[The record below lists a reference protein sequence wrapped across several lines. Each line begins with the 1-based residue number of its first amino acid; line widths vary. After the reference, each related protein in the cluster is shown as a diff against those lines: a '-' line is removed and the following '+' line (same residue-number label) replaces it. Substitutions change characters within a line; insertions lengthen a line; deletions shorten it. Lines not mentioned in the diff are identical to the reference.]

1 MYLEF
6 IVGPVLALLVA
17 LKFGDMKDKEREKE
31 ITALREE
38 VELIQADLPKKVMTT
53 MIPVAKA
60 VNKINQQL
68 GLWTSKRPKL
78 LHLVA
83 GLRKI

>member
-6 IVGPVLALLVA
+6 VVGPVLALLVA

-31 ITALREE
+31 INALQERI
-38 VELIQADLPKKVMTT
+38 ELMQAELPKQVLTT
-53 MIPVAKA
+53 MVPVAKA

-68 GLWTSKRPKL
+68 GL
-78 LHLVA
+78 
-83 GLRKI
+83 

>member
-1 MYLEF
+1 M
-6 IVGPVLALLVA
+6 LVA

-68 GLWTSKRPKL
+68 GL
-78 LHLVA
+78 
-83 GLRKI
+83 

>member
-17 LKFGDMKDKEREKE
+17 MKFGDMKDKEREAE
-31 ITALREE
+31 IAALRQE

-68 GLWTSKRPKL
+68 GL
-78 LHLVA
+78 
-83 GLRKI
+83 

>member
-68 GLWTSKRPKL
+68 GLWTSKRLKL

>member
-6 IVGPVLALLVA
+6 VVGPIVALLVA
-17 LKFGDMKDKEREKE
+17 MKFGDISDKRREAE
-31 ITALREE
+31 IAELREQ
-38 VELIQADLPKKVMTT
+38 VELLQADLPKKVMTT

-68 GLWTSKRPKL
+68 GL
-78 LHLVA
+78 
-83 GLRKI
+83 

>member
-68 GLWTSKRPKL
+68 GL
-78 LHLVA
+78 
-83 GLRKI
+83 

>member
-17 LKFGDMKDKEREKE
+17 LKFGDMKDKEREAE
-31 ITALREE
+31 IVALRQE

-53 MIPVAKA
+53 MMPVAKA

-68 GLWTSKRPKL
+68 GL
-78 LHLVA
+78 
-83 GLRKI
+83 

>member
-6 IVGPVLALLVA
+6 VVGPVLALLVA

-31 ITALREE
+31 INALQEKI
-38 VELIQADLPKKVMTT
+38 ELMQAELPKQVLTT
-53 MIPVAKA
+53 MVPVAKA

-68 GLWTSKRPKL
+68 GL
-78 LHLVA
+78 
-83 GLRKI
+83 